1 MKLILLPFKE
11 GSEGAQ
17 RIAETLNV
25 RRVLRGDVDYRPDE
39 PTVAINWGR
48 GDYPRW
54 RNRVQ
59 GFINHPC
66 SVANAIDKKTAFL
79 MMKEAGV
86 PVPEFT
92 TDINVAR
99 GWLDRRE
106 TIAVFCRTEVDAA
119 RGNGIVVARRAAE
132 LVPAPLYTKY
142 VRKVHE
148 YRIHAMKGEVFYVN
162 KKQRRLDA
170 PRGEQLVR
178 SGREGWF
185 FVHLDLPQW
194 PNANARNAAGQAVA
208 ALGLDFGGVDVGVSE
223 DGTATVYEVNTA
235 PEIGRNTAAAYK
247 AAFQQHYGQYNNN
260 ENVPIRNL

>member
-1 MKLILLPFKE
+1 MSEIVSSATIRHLRGSAQKARLVVDLIRGKQVGEAQWILLSTKKYASAPIKKLLD
-11 GSEGAQ
+11 SA
-17 RIAETLNV
+17 
-25 RRVLRGDVDYRPDE
+25 
-39 PTVAINWGR
+39 
-48 GDYPRW
+48 
-54 RNRVQ
+54 
-59 GFINHPC
+59 
-66 SVANAIDKKTAFL
+66 VANAIDKKTAFL
-79 MMKEAGV
+79 IMKEAGV